1 MDAVRQPMDGRTPAA
16 ETHYHARFYFDPN
29 GLSMASGDGFKILI
43 TYTRLMVTFSGSISK
58 AQ

>member
-29 GLSMASGDGFKILI
+29 GLSMASGDGIQVLLGEMA
-43 TYTRLMVTFSGSISK
+43 TPP
-58 AQ
+58 